1 MSTGY
6 DELLDPEECRRLL
19 TSRSVAR
26 LGFVSTSGD
35 VLVLPVSY
43 KVDDS
48 GMLVFATSSS
58 GVLARLAHGE
68 RVSVQVDDVSEELH
82 NGWSVLAHGH
92 ATPYRGD
99 VSPQPW
105 IAGHDEVVI
114 GITLDRLT
122 GRAISVFG

>member
-6 DELLDPEECRRLL
+6 DERLDPEECRRLL
-19 TSRSVAR
+19 ASRSVAR

-43 KVDDS
+43 KVDAS
-48 GMLVFATSSS
+48 GTLVFATSRS
-58 GVLARLAHGE
+58 GVLARLANGE

-92 ATPYRGD
+92 ATVYMGD

-105 IAGHDEVVI
+105 IAGHNEVVI
-114 GITLDRLT
+114 GIELDRLT
-122 GRAISVFG
+122 GRAISAFG